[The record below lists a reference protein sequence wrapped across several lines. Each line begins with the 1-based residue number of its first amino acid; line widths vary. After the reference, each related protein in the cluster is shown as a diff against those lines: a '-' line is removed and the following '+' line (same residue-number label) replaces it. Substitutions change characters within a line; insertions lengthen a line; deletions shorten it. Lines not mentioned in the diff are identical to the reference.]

1 MNFLLMGLRTIMN
14 DIYIT
19 LTRRQAKWLL
29 RLIDSLSVALGVD
42 SPIEL
47 TSIRQKVFGA
57 LYPDQAG

>member
-1 MNFLLMGLRTIMN
+1 MRLRTIMN

-29 RLIDSLSVALGVD
+29 RLIDSLSVALGAD
-42 SPIEL
+42 APLEL
-47 TSIRQKVFGA
+47 TAIRQKVFGA